1 MARNA
6 AFDLVTLAAGVGTV
20 TWRDPRQ
27 RTDGTGADAIELD
40 YAPLYIFVFPV
51 ANNILAAGIL
61 KVEEGS
67 VTRTGCRLIS
77 THNGDSSQVLVLAF
91 RELPEIFL

>member
-6 AFDLVTLAAGVGTV
+6 AFDLVTLAAGVGAV
-20 TWRDPRQ
+20 TWRDPRE
-27 RTDGTGADAIELD
+27 RTKGASAQAIELD
-40 YAPLYIFVFPV
+40 FVPLYFTLTCL
-51 ANNILAAGIL
+51 ANNILAAGIV

-77 THNGDSSQVLVLAF
+77 THNGDTSQYLIEVK
-91 RELPEIFL
+91 REISEIDL